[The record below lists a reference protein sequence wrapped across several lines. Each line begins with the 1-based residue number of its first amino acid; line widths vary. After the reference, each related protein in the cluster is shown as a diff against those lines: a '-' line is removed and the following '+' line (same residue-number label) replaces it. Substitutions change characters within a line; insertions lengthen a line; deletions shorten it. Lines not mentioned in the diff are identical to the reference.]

1 MLDLAIN
8 FVQAI
13 EIAILHATSNQFHL
27 ACLTCHQEEEEEEEA
42 RDTFD
47 PEPPMTAMGASRAA
61 ADEVRQFESATSEW
75 MRATTEKLREENGD
89 RFAEASLDLLSA
101 VQLSYMT

>member
-1 MLDLAIN
+1 MPYP
-8 FVQAI
+8 
-13 EIAILHATSNQFHL
+13 
-27 ACLTCHQEEEEEEEA
+27 QEEEEEEEA

-47 PEPPMTAMGASRAA
+47 PEPPMAAMGSSRAAA

-89 RFAEASLDLLSA
+89 RFAE
-101 VQLSYMT
+101 VTH